1 MNSLYFFSP
10 QTERRLEAVTN
21 DRRAHRPQH
30 NVVIASV
37 AVVLVVS
44 VVSMTLRDDFKTP

>member
-1 MNSLYFFSP
+1 VSIIHVGLIAGDR
-10 QTERRLEAVTN
+10 TAGGAVTN

-44 VVSMTLRDDFKTP
+44 VVRAFLA